1 MPAPLASIA
10 PGAAPESFG
19 IASVAE
25 IIAELRAGRIVILV
39 DEEDR
44 ENEGDLVMAA
54 EFVTPEAINFMVT
67 HGRGLVCLTLTE
79 ERCHQLDLPLMANR
93 NGTRYGTNFTQS
105 IEAAV
110 GVETGISA
118 ADRARTIQVAVARDA
133 RPSDLVQPGHIFPV
147 RAVPGGVLVRAGH
160 TEAGCDLTA
169 MAGLTPAAVI
179 CEILNPDGTM
189 ARLPDLV
196 EFARQ
201 HDLKIGTIADLIQ
214 YRSEH
219 ESVVKRIG
227 ERTMQTAWGEF
238 RAVAYQDTASGSAH
252 LALVHGAIDP
262 QRETLVRVHEPAS
275 LLDAL
280 DTGATAHSWGVGR
293 ALQAIVQSPAGV
305 VVLMNCQSSTE
316 HLFQQVAGWANAD
329 PSQASRDGD
338 RYGLRTYGIGA
349 QILRDLNVGQMRL
362 LARPRKMPNMTGF
375 SLTITGYDCDPST
388 PATPNKADT

>member
-1 MPAPLASIA
+1 MSVALDSISSDVD
-10 PGAAPESFG
+10 PENFG
-19 IASVAE
+19 ISGVTE

-44 ENEGDLVMAA
+44 ENEGDLLMAA

-67 HGRGLVCLTLTE
+67 HARGLVCLTLTE
-79 ERCHQLDLPLMANR
+79 ERCRQLELPMMAAR

-118 ADRARTIQVAVARDA
+118 ADRARTIQVAVARDSK
-133 RPSDLVQPGHIFPV
+133 PTDLVQPGHIFPV

-179 CEILNPDGTM
+179 CEVLNPDGTM

-196 EFARQ
+196 AFARQ
-201 HDLKIGTIADLIQ
+201 HNLKIGTIADLIQ

-219 ESVVKRIG
+219 ESVVKRVG
-227 ERTMQTAWGEF
+227 ERMMQTAWGEF

-252 LALVHGAIDP
+252 LALVQGEIDP
-262 QRETLVRVHEPAS
+262 QVETLVRVHEPAS
-275 LLDAL
+275 ILDAL
-280 DTGATAHSWGVGR
+280 DTGNTQHSWGVGR
-293 ALQAIVQSPAGV
+293 ALHAISHASAGV
-305 VVLMNCQSSTE
+305 VVLMNCESSTDQ
-316 HLFQQVAGWANAD
+316 LFKQIAGWSDSAQQSDSATN
-329 PSQASRDGD
+329 GD

-349 QILRDLNVGQMRL
+349 QILRDLNVGQMRV
-362 LARPRKMPNMTGF
+362 LARPRKMPSMAGF
-375 SLTITGYDCDPST
+375 SLTVTGYDCDPST
-388 PATPNKADT
+388 PATPQ

>member
-1 MPAPLASIA
+1 MAFFLGFPGKASA
-10 PGAAPESFG
+10 GSLTAAPAARGGKIRTFPPGLRPTHVRPVVLLPDSEPESYG
-19 IASVAE
+19 IASVSE

-79 ERCHQLDLPLMANR
+79 ERCRQLDLPLMAAR

-105 IEAAV
+105 IEAAE

-118 ADRARTIQVAVARDA
+118 ADRARTIQVAVARDK
-133 RPSDLVQPGHIFPV
+133 PSDLVQPGHIFPV

-179 CEILNPDGTM
+179 CEILKPDGTM

-196 EFARQ
+196 QFARQ
-201 HDLKIGTIADLIQ
+201 HQLKIGTIADLIQ

-219 ESVVKRIG
+219 ESIVKRLG
-227 ERTMQTAWGEF
+227 RRRMQTAWGGSTRWPTRTPP
-238 RAVAYQDTASGSAH
+238 RARPTWPWCTARST
-252 LALVHGAIDP
+252 P
-262 QRETLVRVHEPAS
+262 TLKPWCACTSRPRCWTCWTPAS
-275 LLDAL
+275 AR
-280 DTGATAHSWGVGR
+280 TAGACPTRWR
-293 ALQAIVQSPAGV
+293 RSP
-305 VVLMNCQSSTE
+305 
-316 HLFQQVAGWANAD
+316 
-329 PSQASRDGD
+329 PR
-338 RYGLRTYGIGA
+338 
-349 QILRDLNVGQMRL
+349 
-362 LARPRKMPNMTGF
+362 RPA
-375 SLTITGYDCDPST
+375 CWC
-388 PATPNKADT
+388 